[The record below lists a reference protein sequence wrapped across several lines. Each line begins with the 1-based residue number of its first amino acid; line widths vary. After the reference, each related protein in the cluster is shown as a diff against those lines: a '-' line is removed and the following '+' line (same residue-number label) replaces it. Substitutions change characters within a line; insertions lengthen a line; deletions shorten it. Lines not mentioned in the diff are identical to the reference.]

1 MGHRGHNLMLNIVN
15 RIVSLFKCMHC
26 IPWSIW
32 CDRRKPCENHKVI
45 SSMAIKIILS
55 LATFSGGKRM
65 RIQMKKEAWV
75 LLKFCIWIHLPNVGS
90 PVVAG
95 PVPCLDKMSLLR
107 MQLTQLLAPTLLAF
121 EFAVEWHCSASH
133 SWKQILRNVQ
143 EHTRVFSVVR
153 LLVYKLRK

>member
-15 RIVSLFKCMHC
+15 RIVSLFKFMHC

-107 MQLTQLLAPTLLAF
+107 MQLTQFACFWVCCWMTLQCLSQL
-121 EFAVEWHCSASH
+121 ETNSTKCPG
-133 SWKQILRNVQ
+133 
-143 EHTRVFSVVR
+143 T
-153 LLVYKLRK
+153 YKSFLCGSSFGLQVT